1 MYDWLPEVCNDLRQN
16 LVGIYWLS
24 IAPLVTFLI
33 ILQFFNVF
41 DKAPN
46 ASKVIHRALLSIIM
60 LVSFEEVLHLITY
73 VGDGVVFAISPK
85 PHINEVLDEAWTFV
99 TGMEISWLKYKET
112 IIWIF
117 SLISFIF
124 AYLGAFIADALV
136 HFVWAILYVLSPLM
150 ILAYIPEKTAKIC
163 TGLYQSLCTVITWK
177 IMWAVLSVILLK
189 FVTHAPI
196 QDGDNYNAILLIVI
210 NLFIGGS
217 MLFIPFTTKAFI
229 GSDFAGYAAGLSM
242 APAMAG
248 KNLVNSGLKKASG
261 FAKNKAVNGL
271 RHGYD
276 SSRKTAQN
284 FSQKISRTR
293 NNGSYESNS

>member
-16 LVGIYWLS
+16 LVTIYWLA

-41 DKAPN
+41 DKSPN
-46 ASKVIHRALLSIIM
+46 AAKVINRALISIIM

-73 VGDGVVFAISPK
+73 VGDGIVHSISPRS
-85 PHINEVLDEAWTFV
+85 HINDILDEAWTFV

-117 SLISFIF
+117 GLISFIF
-124 AYLGAFIADALV
+124 AYFGAFIADALV

-150 ILAYIPEKTAKIC
+150 ILAYIPERTAKIC
-163 TGLYQSLCTVITWK
+163 TGLYQSLCTVIAWK

-189 FVTHAPI
+189 FMTHAPI
-196 QDGDNYNAILLIVI
+196 QDGDNYNAVLLIVV

-217 MLFIPFTTKAFI
+217 LLLIPFTTKAFI
-229 GSDFAGYAAGLSM
+229 GSDFSGYAAGLAV

-248 KNLVNSGLKKASG
+248 KNMIKGGLKKAGG
-261 FAKNKAVNGL
+261 FVTNKAASGARVGL
-271 RHGYD
+271 N
-276 SSRKTAQN
+276 SSRRTVQN
-284 FSQKISRTR
+284 FSQRVSR
-293 NNGSYESNS
+293 SKDSNSERSS

>member
-16 LVGIYWLS
+16 LVNIYWLA

-41 DKAPN
+41 EKAPN
-46 ASKVIHRALLSIIM
+46 AAKVINRALISIIM

-73 VGDGVVFAISPK
+73 VGDGIVHSISPRS
-85 PHINEVLDEAWTFV
+85 HINDILDEAWTFV

-117 SLISFIF
+117 GLISFIF
-124 AYLGAFIADALV
+124 AYFGAFIADALV

-150 ILAYIPEKTAKIC
+150 ILAYIPERTAKIC
-163 TGLYQSLCTVITWK
+163 TGLYQSLCTVIAWK

-189 FVTHAPI
+189 FMTHAPI
-196 QDGDNYNAILLIVI
+196 QDGDNYNAVLLIVV

-217 MLFIPFTTKAFI
+217 LLLIPFTTKAFI
-229 GSDFAGYAAGLSM
+229 GSDFSGYAAGLAV

-248 KNLVNSGLKKASG
+248 KNMIKGGLKKAGG
-261 FAKNKAVNGL
+261 FVTNKAASGARIGL
-271 RHGYD
+271 N
-276 SSRKTAQN
+276 SSRRTVQN
-284 FSQKISRTR
+284 FSQRVSRSKDR
-293 NNGSYESNS
+293 DS

>member
-16 LVGIYWLS
+16 LVSIYWLA

-41 DKAPN
+41 DKPPN
-46 ASKVIHRALLSIIM
+46 AAKVINRALISIIM

-73 VGDGVVFAISPK
+73 VGDGIVHSISPRS
-85 PHINEVLDEAWTFV
+85 HINDILDEAWTFV

-117 SLISFIF
+117 GLISFIF
-124 AYLGAFIADALV
+124 AYFGAFIADALV

-150 ILAYIPEKTAKIC
+150 ILAYIPERTAKIC
-163 TGLYQSLCTVITWK
+163 TGLYQSLCTVIAWK

-189 FVTHAPI
+189 FMTHAPI
-196 QDGDNYNAILLIVI
+196 QDGDNYNAVLLIVV

-217 MLFIPFTTKAFI
+217 LLLIPFTTKAFI
-229 GSDFAGYAAGLSM
+229 GSDFSGYAAGLAV

-248 KNLVNSGLKKASG
+248 KNTIKGGLKKAGG
-261 FAKNKAVNGL
+261 FVTNKAASGARIGL
-271 RHGYD
+271 N
-276 SSRKTAQN
+276 SSRRTVQN
-284 FSQKISRTR
+284 FSQRVSRLKDSDSER
-293 NNGSYESNS
+293 SS

>member
-16 LVGIYWLS
+16 LVNIYWLA

-46 ASKVIHRALLSIIM
+46 AAKVINRALISIIM

-73 VGDGVVFAISPK
+73 VGDGIVHSISPRS
-85 PHINEVLDEAWTFV
+85 HINDILDEAWTFV

-117 SLISFIF
+117 GLISFIF
-124 AYLGAFIADALV
+124 AYFGAFIADALV

-150 ILAYIPEKTAKIC
+150 ILAYIPERTAKIC
-163 TGLYQSLCTVITWK
+163 TGLYQSLCTVIAWK

-189 FVTHAPI
+189 FMTHAPI
-196 QDGDNYNAILLIVI
+196 QDGDNYNAVLLIVV

-217 MLFIPFTTKAFI
+217 LLLIPFTTKAFI
-229 GSDFAGYAAGLSM
+229 GSDFSGYAAGLAV

-248 KNLVNSGLKKASG
+248 KNMIKGGLKKAGG
-261 FAKNKAVNGL
+261 FVTNKAASGARIGL
-271 RHGYD
+271 NSTR
-276 SSRKTAQN
+276 RTVQN
-284 FSQKISRTR
+284 FSQRVSRSKDSD
-293 NNGSYESNS
+293 N